1 MKAITTQDYTTTLL
15 VSQTPEHVFD
25 AINNVAAWWSASFE
39 GRTEKLNDIFTVRF
53 GEVYITSEITELV
66 PAKKI
71 VWHVTD
77 CNKPWL
83 KNTKEWNGTDM
94 IWEISKKGEQTQL
107 RFRHLGLVPELECYD
122 VCSNAWSEYLQQ
134 SLLPLITKG
143 KGKPT
148 TTKKG

>member
-39 GRTEKLNDIFTVRF
+39 GSTEKLNDIFTVRF
-53 GEVYITSEITELV
+53 GEVYITSEITAHL

-71 VWHVTD
+71 VWHVMD

-107 RFRHLGLVPELECYD
+107 HFRHLGLVPEVECYD

-148 TTKKG
+148 TVKKG

>member
-39 GRTEKLNDIFTVRF
+39 GSTEKLNDIFTVRF

-71 VWHVTD
+71 VWHVMD

-107 RFRHLGLVPELECYD
+107 HFRHLGLVPEVECYD

-148 TTKKG
+148 TVKKG